1 MMEIFKSQV
10 WNFSSDES
18 FQRSDT
24 SLIKNKYLYLYLL
37 LGSVQMVKTCGWVLQ
52 GESSHPEGQFNVNR
66 VPLGSRR
73 QDLGREMLTW
83 CCPYDDVELEALG
96 FLPYFN
102 IFFSRAM
109 G

>member
-1 MMEIFKSQV
+1 MRAAESDQKRLNILSFEILLLSDLYPMMEIFKSQV

-37 LGSVQMVKTCGWVLQ
+37 LGSVQMKTCGWVLQ
-52 GESSHPEGQFNVNR
+52 GKSSHPEGQLNVNR

-73 QDLGREMLTW
+73 QDWEGK
-83 CCPYDDVELEALG
+83 C
-96 FLPYFN
+96 
-102 IFFSRAM
+102 
-109 G
+109 